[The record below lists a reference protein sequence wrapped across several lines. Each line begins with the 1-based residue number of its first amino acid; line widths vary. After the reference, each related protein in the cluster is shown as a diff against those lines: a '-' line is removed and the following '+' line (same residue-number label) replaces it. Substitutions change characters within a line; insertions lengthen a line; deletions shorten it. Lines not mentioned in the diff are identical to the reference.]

1 MGAAPKADVL
11 HITDGAV
18 NAGLAVTPCD
28 QKLAG
33 DATSDSGADVKTAVD
48 WDARILN
55 RSQGGDLVSA
65 IMPGMWMPCVMGSSW
80 SEDVRMT

>member
-1 MGAAPKADVL
+1 M
-11 HITDGAV
+11 
-18 NAGLAVTPCD
+18 TPCD

-55 RSQGGDLVSA
+55 RSQEVISSA
-65 IMPGMWMPCVMGSSW
+65 RIMPGMWMPCVMGSSW